1 MAGMDQMIT
10 NTRVLIDILYSCL
23 AWPIELHFSSSYH
36 LKNGILL
43 PIRGHQ
49 FFPFGIKVISFSP
62 LVVVEE
68 HCFLPAVVDLLAAA
82 PASIKVASLAALL
95 SIQNWCLLPGRGRVF
110 ICSCHQSN
118 CFISSGSQG
127 VLFSSRGY

>member
-10 NTRVLIDILYSCL
+10 NIRVLINILYSCL
-23 AWPIELHFSSSYH
+23 VWPIKLHFSSCYC
-36 LKNGILL
+36 LKNGVLL

-68 HCFLPAVVDLLAAA
+68 HCFLPAVVDILAAA
-82 PASIKVASLAALL
+82 PVSVKVASFAALL
-95 SIQNWCLLPGRGRVF
+95 SI
-110 ICSCHQSN
+110 
-118 CFISSGSQG
+118 
-127 VLFSSRGY
+127 